1 MKFIKKQL
9 QEDYTSQK
17 QEETPAEEVE
27 QKAESKAKDE
37 EYKQAIL
44 TAIGSETGAWNEYN
58 TILEM
63 ESEVSQDLVKQF
75 HDTIED
81 IRNEEMKHVGQ
92 LTTKVS
98 ELPDMK
104 AAYDAGKIEAENGEE
119 ESLSNEKKDEE
130 PKEEEKEEV
139 KESVV
144 LTESVVEKTPDN
156 TRRFDSDTIFEL
168 ILNNFTLDDS
178 NETIIYRLFNEGEEL
193 TAEEV
198 DEKLAT
204 VQQIL
209 HISPENMEALEALI
223 IKSKDPVVDRIQEF
237 RLDIDNDIG
246 MIKDL
251 LENIQSQAAASRL
264 EAVIE
269 ELKALE
275 YNGDKDTGWLKSN
288 TLLGD
293 HPMKKVIS

>member
-17 QEETPAEEVE
+17 QEETPVEEVE
-27 QKAESKAKDE
+27 QKTESKAKDE

-119 ESLSNEKKDEE
+119 ESLDAEKK
-130 PKEEEKEEV
+130 
-139 KESVV
+139 
-144 LTESVVEKTPDN
+144 
-156 TRRFDSDTIFEL
+156 EL
-168 ILNNFTLDDS
+168 
-178 NETIIYRLFNEGEEL
+178 EAEL
-193 TAEEV
+193 K
-198 DEKLAT
+198 KL
-204 VQQIL
+204 
-209 HISPENMEALEALI
+209 SPE
-223 IKSKDPVVDRIQEF
+223 V
-237 RLDIDNDIG
+237 
-246 MIKDL
+246 
-251 LENIQSQAAASRL
+251 
-264 EAVIE
+264 
-269 ELKALE
+269 
-275 YNGDKDTGWLKSN
+275 
-288 TLLGD
+288 
-293 HPMKKVIS
+293 